1 MIYRMLVKKVHL
13 WNLDSKG
20 SIAKGEEIFEK
31 GKKKKK
37 TQKPRGFG
45 KGCILLKQL
54 YFYDFKK
61 AFSKIEVWKFFLLYF
76 FQTTIEVKTFPEML
90 LKSA

>member
-1 MIYRMLVKKVHL
+1 MK
-13 WNLDSKG
+13 
-20 SIAKGEEIFEK
+20 EK
-31 GKKKKK
+31 GRKEKGKKIFKKEKKKKK

-61 AFSKIEVWKFFLLYF
+61 AFSKIEV
-76 FQTTIEVKTFPEML
+76 
-90 LKSA
+90 